1 MRDNPPSLYIH
12 ENSLLPERN
21 PPPHVI
27 NESEVNNQ
35 ISQRKSQ
42 ISGLIQSNMIDL
54 VIQDRS
60 CQTELILLKQIDPVK
75 TDSSCQTN
83 CQTRLVQRED
93 SQIIK
98 NERQTTY

>member
-1 MRDNPPSLYIH
+1 MGDNPPSLYNL
-12 ENSLLPERN
+12 ENPLLPERN

-42 ISGLIQSNMIDL
+42 IYELIQSNMIDL

-60 CQTELILLKQIDPVK
+60 CQTELILLKQIDPIK
-75 TDSSCQTN
+75 TD
-83 CQTRLVQRED
+83 
-93 SQIIK
+93 
-98 NERQTTY
+98 

>member
-1 MRDNPPSLYIH
+1 MRDNLHSLYIH
-12 ENSLLPERN
+12 ENPLLPERN

-27 NESEVNNQ
+27 NKSEVNNQ

-60 CQTELILLKQIDPVK
+60 CQTELILLKQINPVK

-83 CQTRLVQRED
+83 SQTRLVQRED
-93 SQIIK
+93 SQKIK

>member
-1 MRDNPPSLYIH
+1 MGDNPPLLYIH
-12 ENSLLPERN
+12 ENPLLSERN

-42 ISGLIQSNMIDL
+42 ISGLIRSNMIDL

-83 CQTRLVQRED
+83 SQTRLVQRED
-93 SQIIK
+93 SQKIK

>member
-1 MRDNPPSLYIH
+1 MRDNLPSIYIH
-12 ENSLLPERN
+12 ENPLLPERN
-21 PPPHVI
+21 PLSHVI
-27 NESEVNNQ
+27 NKSEANNQ

-60 CQTELILLKQIDPVK
+60 CQTELILLKQIDPVRLIVKQDWSSEK
-75 TDSSCQTN
+75 THKK
-83 CQTRLVQRED
+83 
-93 SQIIK
+93 IK

>member
-1 MRDNPPSLYIH
+1 MGDNPPSLYNL
-12 ENSLLPERN
+12 ENPLLPERN

-83 CQTRLVQRED
+83 SQTRLVQRED
-93 SQIIK
+93 SQKIK